1 MKFVRGYAHRVLGP
15 IRIRSVLAIILLAVG
30 IWYVWLQVRIGSF
43 GDFRV
48 YLAGANALLDG
59 DALYDLQVQ
68 GARRQLPFTY
78 PPFAAA
84 LFIPFTLVSQALG
97 SYLWSIISFGC
108 LFAIAW
114 MTAARIPALAGYLA
128 KTRTWELAALIL
140 ALSVF
145 SETIIKNFQLGQV
158 NIVVVCAVLF
168 DTVSRTRYR
177 GFLTGLAAGFKVTPA
192 IFIVFMLV
200 NRRWADFGRA
210 MLGFA
215 TSLVIGSFFGVSQV
229 WQYWTTE
236 LLDTNR
242 VGDTDRNSNVSALGT
257 LTRLLPEPTAKA
269 VWLAAVVIVGIAAFW
284 IAAKWWDHSRLVAA
298 SVIGVT
304 GLFVTPISWVHHWVW
319 LIPAGGAAVA
329 LTIRA
334 FRERQRLV
342 GIVMAGAGF
351 LAIVPEVLHMRYRG
365 GALVADH
372 PKLSDLVG
380 AGYPIVA
387 ALVIAA
393 FGIGLTL
400 RDSSQAGELEP
411 PASASDGIELP
422 DEASSTST

>member
-1 MKFVRGYAHRVLGP
+1 MV
-15 IRIRSVLAIILLAVG
+15 AILLLAVG
-30 IWYVWLQVRIGSF
+30 ILYVWLQVRIGSF

-59 DALYDLQVQ
+59 EALYDLEVQ

-84 LFIPFTLVSQALG
+84 LFIPFTLVSQTFG
-97 SYLWSIISFGC
+97 SYLWSIISVAC
-108 LFAIAW
+108 LFGIAW
-114 MTAARIPALAGYLA
+114 LTAARIPALAGYAA
-128 KTRTWELAALIL
+128 KARTWELAALIFT
-140 ALSVF
+140 LSVF

-210 MLGFA
+210 VLGFA
-215 TSLVIGSFFGVSQV
+215 TSLVIGSFFGVGQV

-236 LLDTNR
+236 LFDTNR
-242 VGDTDRNSNVSALGT
+242 VGDTDRTSNVSALGT
-257 LTRLLPEPTAKA
+257 LTRLLPDSTAKV
-269 VWLAAVVIVGIAAFW
+269 VWLAAVVVVGVAAFW
-284 IAAKWWDHSRLVAA
+284 IAAKWWNHSTLVSA

-304 GLFVTPISWVHHWVW
+304 ALFVTPISWVHHWVW

-329 LTIRA
+329 LAIRA
-334 FRERQRLV
+334 FRLRRMAV
-342 GIVMAGAGF
+342 GFVMAAGAT
-351 LAIVPEVLHMRYRG
+351 LAIVPELLHMRYRG
-365 GALVADH
+365 GALVAH
-372 PKLSDLVG
+372 RPKLADLVG
-380 AGYPIVA
+380 AGYPILAV
-387 ALVIAA
+387 LVIAS
-393 FGIGLTL
+393 FGVALTL
-400 RDSSQAGELEP
+400 SDPTRNRELEP
-411 PASASDGIELP
+411 PDAPEKAVSSSDS
-422 DEASSTST
+422 EATAQDPTSG